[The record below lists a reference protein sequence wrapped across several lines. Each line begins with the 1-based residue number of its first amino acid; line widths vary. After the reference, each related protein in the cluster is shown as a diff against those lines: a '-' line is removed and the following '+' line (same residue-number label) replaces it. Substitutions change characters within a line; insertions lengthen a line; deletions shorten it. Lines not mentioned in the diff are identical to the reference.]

1 QAPFGPDE
9 QASLKGVV
17 AAPGLAIGKALR
29 LLTKRARPAEEG
41 KGVAVETAAFDAA
54 LATLTAHVRDQAAEG
69 RTVQQREI
77 MAAHVALLDDPE
89 LTSQARKLLAAGKS
103 AGWAW

>member
-1 QAPFGPDE
+1 MLVTNEDAFHVIARAEPGSIAAGAP
-9 QASLKGVV
+9 LMTV
-17 AAPGLAIGKALR
+17 APLAVTAPPPATR
-29 LLTKRARPAEEG
+29 AEEG

-77 MAAHVALLDDPE
+77 MAAHVALLD
-89 LTSQARKLLAAGKS
+89 
-103 AGWAW
+103 